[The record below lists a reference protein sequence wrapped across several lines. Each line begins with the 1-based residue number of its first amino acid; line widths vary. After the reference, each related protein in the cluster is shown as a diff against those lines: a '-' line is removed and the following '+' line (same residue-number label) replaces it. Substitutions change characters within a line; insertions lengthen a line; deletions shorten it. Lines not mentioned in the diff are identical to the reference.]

1 MNLLVFMRGRS
12 RNGALFLYGKAQN
25 KPKIVHPITQPGAL
39 KYSSAAIKQQ
49 MPQTASP
56 FPFKSFIT

>member
-1 MNLLVFMRGRS
+1 MSVF
-12 RNGALFLYGKAQN
+12 FVYYGKAQN
-25 KPKIVHPITQPGAL
+25 MAKIDQPITQPGAL
-39 KYSSAAIKQQ
+39 KYSSATIKQQ